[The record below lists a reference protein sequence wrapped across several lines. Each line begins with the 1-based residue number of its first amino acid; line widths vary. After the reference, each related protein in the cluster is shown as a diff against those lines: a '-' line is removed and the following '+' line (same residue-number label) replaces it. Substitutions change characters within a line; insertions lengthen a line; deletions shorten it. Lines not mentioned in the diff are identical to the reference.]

1 MSGEAVKRKK
11 FGKGK
16 GKKVLLDEHT
26 ETNGVTPGG
35 RYDFFFFCVI
45 HTCAL

>member
-16 GKKVLLDEHT
+16 GKKALLDDHT

-35 RYDFFFFCVI
+35 RYDFFFFIV
-45 HTCAL
+45 